1 MDDRPDIS
9 ARIEALLFYKGE
21 PVSVRF
27 LAETLKVS
35 EEIVR
40 EALVSLEHSL
50 EGRGIWLMRIED
62 EVMLGTAPQMGQ
74 MIETLV
80 KDELNKDLGRA
91 GLETLSI
98 ILYRGPVARSEINY
112 IRGVNSNHIL
122 RALLVRGLI
131 EKVEETGK
139 EGGSRST
146 VYRPTFE
153 LLSYMGIRSVKD
165 LPEYEQARTEIEVFK
180 EEDKK
185 QTETY
190 EEEPDHIDDADS
202 EAQ

>member
-1 MDDRPDIS
+1 MDDRSDIS

-40 EALVSLEHSL
+40 EELVLLEHSL
-50 EGRGIWLMRIED
+50 EGRGVVLMRIED
-62 EVMLGTAPQMGQ
+62 EVTLGTAPQMGQ

-98 ILYRGPVARSEINY
+98 VLYRGPIARSEINY

-131 EKVEETGK
+131 EKVEETGR

-165 LPEYEQARTEIEVFK
+165 LPEYEQIDTAIEAFK

-190 EEEPDHIDDADS
+190 EEEPDHIDDTDS

>member
-1 MDDRPDIS
+1 MDNQGDLS

-27 LAETLKVS
+27 LAETLRVS

-40 EALVSLEHSL
+40 EALASLEQSFG
-50 EGRGIWLMRIED
+50 GRGIVLMRIGD
-62 EVMLGTAPQMGQ
+62 DVMLGTAPEMGQ

-80 KDELNKDLGRA
+80 KEELNKDLGRA

-98 ILYRGPVARSEINY
+98 VLYRGPIARSEINY

-153 LLSYMGIRSVKD
+153 LLSYMGIRNVKD
-165 LPEYEQARTEIEVFK
+165 LPEYEHVHTAIEVFK
-180 EEDKK
+180 EEGKK

-190 EEEPDHIDDADS
+190 EEEPDHIDDALR

>member
-1 MDDRPDIS
+1 MDDTSDIS
-9 ARIEALLFYKGE
+9 SRIEALLFYKGE

-35 EEIVR
+35 EEAAR
-40 EALVSLEHSL
+40 EALTSLERTL
-50 EGRGIWLMRIED
+50 QGRGIVLVQIED
-62 EVMLGTAPQMGQ
+62 EVTLGTAPEMGQ
-74 MIETLV
+74 MIEALV

-98 ILYRGPVARSEINY
+98 VLYRGPIARSEINY

-131 EKVEETGK
+131 EKVEEAGK
-139 EGGSRST
+139 EGGARST

-153 LLSYMGIRSVKD
+153 LLSYMGVRNVKE
-165 LPEYEQARTEIEVFK
+165 LPGYEDVHTTIDAFK

-190 EEEPDHIDDADS
+190 EEEPDQIDDADS

>member
-1 MDDRPDIS
+1 MDDTSDIS

-35 EEIVR
+35 EEAIC
-40 EALVSLEHSL
+40 EALTSLERSL
-50 EGRGIWLMRIED
+50 QGRGIVLVQIED
-62 EVMLGTAPQMGQ
+62 EVTLGTAPEMGQ
-74 MIETLV
+74 MIEALV

-98 ILYRGPVARSEINY
+98 VLYRGPIARSEINY

-131 EKVEETGK
+131 EKVEEAGK

-153 LLSYMGIRSVKD
+153 LLSYMGVRNVKE
-165 LPEYEQARTEIEVFK
+165 LPGYEDVHATIDVFK

-190 EEEPDHIDDADS
+190 EEEPDQIDDADS

>member
-35 EEIVR
+35 K
-40 EALVSLEHSL
+40 EAVHDALISLERTFL
-50 EGRGIWLMRIED
+50 GRGIVLVRNDD
-62 EVMLGTAPQMGQ
+62 EVMLGTAPEMGQ
-74 MIETLV
+74 MIEALV

-98 ILYRGPVARSEINY
+98 VLYRGPIARSEINY

-131 EKVEETGK
+131 EKVEEVGK

-153 LLSYMGIRSVKD
+153 LLSYMGVRNVKE
-165 LPEYEQARTEIEVFK
+165 LPEYEDLRTAIDTFK

-190 EEEPDHIDDADS
+190 EEEPDHIDEADS
-202 EAQ
+202 EA

>member
-1 MDDRPDIS
+1 MDDQPDIS

-27 LAETLKVS
+27 LAETLNID
-35 EEIVR
+35 EETVR
-40 EALVSLEHSL
+40 EALASLERSL
-50 EGRGIWLMRIED
+50 EGRGIVLVRIDD
-62 EVMLGTAPQMGQ
+62 EVMLGTAPAMGQ

-98 ILYRGPVARSEINY
+98 VLYRGPIARSEVNY
-112 IRGVNSNHIL
+112 LRGVNSNHIL

-131 EKVEETGK
+131 EKVEEVGK
-139 EGGSRST
+139 EGGTRST

-153 LLSYMGIRSVKD
+153 LLSYMGVRNVKE
-165 LPEYEQARTEIEVFK
+165 LPEYEEMHATIDTFK

-190 EEEPDHIDDADS
+190 EEEPDHIDEADS
-202 EAQ
+202 EA

>member
-1 MDDRPDIS
+1 MDDTSDIS

-27 LAETLKVS
+27 LSETLKIS

-40 EALVSLEHSL
+40 EALASLEQSF
-50 EGRGIWLMRIED
+50 EGRGIVLMRIED
-62 EVMLGTAPQMGQ
+62 EVCLSTAPQMGQ

-80 KDELNKDLGRA
+80 KEELNKELGRA

-98 ILYRGPVARSEINY
+98 VLYRGPIARSEINY

-165 LPEYEQARTEIEVFK
+165 LPEYEQVHTAVDTFK

-190 EEEPDHIDDADS
+190 EEEPDQIDDADS

>member
-1 MDDRPDIS
+1 MDDGSDIS

-35 EEIVR
+35 EEDVR
-40 EALVSLEHSL
+40 NGLVSLEHAL
-50 EGRGIWLMRIED
+50 EGRGIVLMRIDD
-62 EVMLGTAPQMGQ
+62 EIMLGTAPQMGQ

-98 ILYRGPVARSEINY
+98 VLYRGPIARSDINY

-131 EKVEETGK
+131 EKVEELGK

-153 LLSYMGIRSVKD
+153 LLSYMGIRNVTD
-165 LPEYEQARTEIEVFK
+165 LPEYEHVQGVIETFK

-185 QTETY
+185 QPETY
-190 EEEPDHIDDADS
+190 EEEPDHIDDTDS

>member
-1 MDDRPDIS
+1 MDDRSDIS

-50 EGRGIWLMRIED
+50 EGRGVVLMRIED
-62 EVMLGTAPQMGQ
+62 EVTLGTAPQMGQ

-98 ILYRGPVARSEINY
+98 VLYRGPIARSEINY

-131 EKVEETGK
+131 EKVEEAGK

-165 LPEYEQARTEIEVFK
+165 LPEYEQVHTAIEVFK

>member
-1 MDDRPDIS
+1 MDDKSDIS

-40 EALVSLEHSL
+40 EALVSLEHSFD
-50 EGRGIWLMRIED
+50 GRGIVLMRIED
-62 EVMLGTAPQMGQ
+62 EIMLGTAPEMGQ

-80 KDELNKDLGRA
+80 KEELNKDLGRA

-98 ILYRGPVARSEINY
+98 VLYRGPIARSEINY

-131 EKVEETGK
+131 EKVEEGGK

-153 LLSYMGIRSVKD
+153 LFSYMGIRSVKD
-165 LPEYEQARTEIEVFK
+165 LPEYEQVHMAIDTFK

-185 QTETY
+185 QTENY
-190 EEEPDHIDDADS
+190 EEEPDKIDDADN

>member
-1 MDDRPDIS
+1 MDDQPDIS

-27 LAETLKVS
+27 LAETLNID
-35 EEIVR
+35 EETVR
-40 EALVSLEHSL
+40 EALASLERSL
-50 EGRGIWLMRIED
+50 EGRGIVLVRIDD
-62 EVMLGTAPQMGQ
+62 EVMLGTAPAMGQ

-98 ILYRGPVARSEINY
+98 VLYRGPIARSEVNY
-112 IRGVNSNHIL
+112 LRGVNSNHIL
-122 RALLVRGLI
+122 SALLVRGLI
-131 EKVEETGK
+131 EKVEEVGK
-139 EGGSRST
+139 EGGTRST

-153 LLSYMGIRSVKD
+153 LLSYMGVRNVKE
-165 LPEYEQARTEIEVFK
+165 LPEYEEMHATIDTFK

-190 EEEPDHIDDADS
+190 EEEPDHIDEADS
-202 EAQ
+202 EA